1 MGPCCRFTPLTPF
14 RIHTA
19 TSFGA
24 VDTAKSTCV
33 VDAGTYHSAVVLSGD
48 EEEVEREPTAEDR
61 HGGVNNFIDLKTF
74 RSFHE
79 GWRSTQVSD
88 DVFHSII

>member
-1 MGPCCRFTPLTPF
+1 MIFFRRSGQDFSTILNLPQDVYAYKFNVDGEWRFAP
-14 RIHTA
+14 
-19 TSFGA
+19 
-24 VDTAKSTCV
+24 
-33 VDAGTYHSAVVLSGD
+33 
-48 EEEVEREPTAEDR
+48 EQPTAEDR

-88 DVFHSII
+88 DVFHSFI

>member
-1 MGPCCRFTPLTPF
+1 MLFNDFFRRSGQDFSTILNLPQDVYAYKFNVDGEWRFAP
-14 RIHTA
+14 
-19 TSFGA
+19 
-24 VDTAKSTCV
+24 
-33 VDAGTYHSAVVLSGD
+33 
-48 EEEVEREPTAEDR
+48 EQPTAEDR

-88 DVFHSII
+88 DVLFMFMYFIRSYD